1 MENVKI
7 DNVKNVYENV
17 EINEMSEDKI
27 SLETDYTPIVRTIK
41 IVPNKTKYNTTYLAV
56 VDINGIYS
64 FKVKIDEGLV
74 NYINLCGNL
83 GVKPFKFK
91 TVVKEYSAEK
101 NRQFVCVKFV
111 TIKDNTYR
119 FFVDRVDTES
129 LEMIFENFQAT
140 QTTKKS

>member
-7 DNVKNVYENV
+7 DNVKNVNENV
-17 EINEMSEDKI
+17 EINEMSEDNI
-27 SLETDYTPIVRTIK
+27 SLVTDFTPVIRTIK
-41 IVPNKTKYNTTYLAV
+41 IASNKTKYGTTYLAV
-56 VDINGIYS
+56 VDVSGIYS
-64 FKVKIDEGLV
+64 FKVRVDEGFV
-74 NYINLCGNL
+74 NYINVCEKL
-83 GVKPFKFK
+83 GIKPFKFK